1 MHAKL
6 VVRNQCEQQ
15 YVLLV
20 VSIVT
25 KVMNL
30 LNYILKDILDVTV
43 AIQSLEK
50 KSVI

>member
-6 VVRNQCEQQ
+6 VVKNQCEQQ

-20 VSIVT
+20 VFIVM

-43 AIQSLEK
+43 AIRSLERK
-50 KSVI
+50 NVI